1 MDEPLRIGQTQD
13 EFEAER
19 EKRSNTTWIKYFKP
33 GDTRIRV
40 CQTPVRSWITAG
52 NHYDPVLRQTYPCVS
67 RYGRVCVGCKS
78 PNEWERAIVGAY
90 YFNALDSYGDLGIY
104 RAGSRLKQQFE
115 DKENRAIG
123 LGVGNLTDYD
133 VIVVRTGTGKD
144 DTRHDVELQ
153 PPTKIEGGVPGPD
166 EWLDI
171 HLVLG
176 DQYTAA
182 AAVRAH
188 YLEQPST
195 ESAPAAPKVD
205 ASQPITRANAAAK
218 VQPPTQSDTAST
230 DTVTQTQE
238 EDAPPAMSN
247 DDLSALVAK
256 VQVVHDGQTV
266 GWEDFDRV
274 HMMAWLKVHGV
285 EGLPANSSRG
295 ILTHKIKEKLLE
307 GVAPF

>member
-1 MDEPLRIGQTQD
+1 
-13 EFEAER
+13 
-19 EKRSNTTWIKYFKP
+19 
-33 GDTRIRV
+33 
-40 CQTPVRSWITAG
+40 
-52 NHYDPVLRQTYPCVS
+52 
-67 RYGRVCVGCKS
+67 
-78 PNEWERAIVGAY
+78 
-90 YFNALDSYGDLGIY
+90 
-104 RAGSRLKQQFE
+104 
-115 DKENRAIG
+115 
-123 LGVGNLTDYD
+123 
-133 VIVVRTGTGKD
+133 
-144 DTRHDVELQ
+144 
-153 PPTKIEGGVPGPD
+153 
-166 EWLDI
+166 
-171 HLVLG
+171 
-176 DQYTAA
+176 
-182 AAVRAH
+182 
-188 YLEQPST
+188 LEQPST